1 MIGGRLPAGLSG
13 RRMGA
18 QFRHVTGA
26 GTRDWLRTAAQT
38 GLVLD
43 WSGGDLRFNHW
54 RLGRRIG
61 GPVQDT
67 WPSATF
73 TRAGARA
80 APSSVAG
87 GTLFAANR
95 AREVAGQ
102 GLRTWDAA
110 TNLVRQSDAMSTQT
124 VTVTAVAHTL
134 SFWGTGSVT
143 LTGASTAGPLNG
155 TGANNRVSLTFT
167 PAAGSLTMTVSGSV
181 TFAQLETG
189 SVASD
194 YIQNLNAGASQAA
207 DADNLDIPNTDLP
220 TGTPLLI
227 VCEFANTSPL
237 DRANTNRIWNWSGIP
252 GLCLRR
258 ETATS
263 VSVLGLF
270 GATENIVLTAVSAP
284 SRVAY
289 LYQDGVAGRASANG
303 GAVVVSSG
311 TALRPP
317 GFMRPGGVATVS
329 HNDWLSW
336 LAVAPVNGTLS
347 DAQLQAIASR
357 T

>member
-1 MIGGRLPAGLSG
+1 MNVGRMNVGLAS
-13 RRMGA
+13 RPRPN
-18 QFRHVTGA
+18 FNHITGA
-26 GTRDWLRTAAQT
+26 GARAWLADAALS

-43 WSGGDLRFNHW
+43 WSGGDPRFNHW
-54 RLGRRIG
+54 LRGRRIG
-61 GPVQDT
+61 GPVQDA

-73 TRAGARA
+73 ARAGARS
-80 APSSVAG
+80 APTGLAG

-167 PAAGSLTMTVSGSV
+167 PTAGSLTMTVSGSV

-189 SVASD
+189 AVASD

-207 DADNLDIPNTDLP
+207 DADNLQIPNSDMP
-220 TGTPLLI
+220 SGTPLLI
-227 VCEFANTSPL
+227 VCEFANTSPI
-237 DRANTNRIWNWSGIP
+237 DRANTNRIWSWTGPPAIFM
-252 GLCLRR
+252 RR
-258 ETATS
+258 ESETVASITGVGGPTESIVVTVSTS
-263 VSVLGLF
+263 
-270 GATENIVLTAVSAP
+270 P

-311 TALRPP
+311 TATRPANVLSVG
-317 GFMRPGGVATVS
+317 GFATVS
-329 HNDWLSW
+329 HNDYLSW
-336 LAVAPVNGTLS
+336 LAVAPVSGTLS
-347 DAQLQAIASR
+347 NAQLQAIASR
-357 T
+357 A